1 LSAAIA
7 RRVVIAVLFLSAAGV
22 ACPLSAAPA
31 FADPAGTGVVIN
43 EVYGGGGNSGSH
55 YKADFV
61 ELFNPAAAPADLT
74 GWTVQYRAAAGTTVS
89 KTALTGTIAA
99 HGHYLVQ
106 ESAGTG
112 GDQVTLPTPD
122 ATGTVAMSATGGVVI
137 LASSSTNVTT
147 QGDLAGV
154 ADVVDAVGWGS
165 STTSF
170 EGTAPGPTTDNTTS
184 VSRADA
190 TDTDQNG
197 VDFAKGAPTPQGSA
211 TDTGSL
217 TVTSPGTQTATAG
230 TAIAPLTLGVSG
242 GTAPYTWT
250 AVGLPAGLTISTD
263 GVISGTATTAG
274 SSSVTVTATDST
286 GAAGSASFGFVVG
299 APATIASIAA
309 IQGTDT
315 DTSPYTGQ
323 TVTTEGVVTA
333 VYRTG
338 GFNGFYLET
347 GGAGGTAADDRTPG
361 ASDAVFVF
369 GAGSVQQVGIGES
382 VTVTGQVVEFQGE
395 TEIEFPTV
403 TESATALPAVVPDR
417 IPWTDLA
424 ADAAKEAHEGELFAP
439 QGDFTVSDNFDANF
453 FGSFTLAA
461 GDTPL
466 RQPTDAG
473 TAGST
478 QAQAVVADNAARMVT
493 LDDGASTNYNSNK
506 NTPLPWLTPT
516 NPVRVG
522 SEVTFHAPV
531 ILDFRFSLW
540 NFQPTRQVTDDGSA
554 VATFGDTRTG
564 NEQPAQVGGQIRI
577 ATFNVQNYFPMTGA
591 DYVAKGLG
599 TCTYFTDRQGNRIA
613 VNTCTGT
620 DGSPGPRGAAD
631 DANFARQQEKI
642 VTGINRLGASIVS
655 LEEIENSVKFGE
667 PRDTALAGL
676 VDALNQAAGSNVWA
690 YVPSPSADQLPSL
703 DSQDVIRTAFIYQ
716 PATVTPVGPSTVLT
730 GDSGA
735 GQPFSIAR
743 EPLAQGFK
751 KPGALDRD
759 VFLVVANHWKSKG
772 TGTPLF
778 PGDTEDTSSPAVD
791 QGSFNETR
799 VHEAADVNTFA
810 SQAAASLGTNRI
822 FLVGDFNSYTHEDP
836 MQVLYGDGYTDLGST
851 LDPSE
856 QTYSFASLEGSL
868 DHVLANAAAAQMV
881 TGADVWQINAQEA
894 VAYTYTRY
902 NYNATLL
909 FNGTD
914 PFAASDHD
922 PVVVGLNLP
931 SAPDWNPSTVY
942 NNGDM
947 VMYQGS
953 TWHALWWTRNQAP
966 GDPNGPWEQIETAT
980 DGTAIWT
987 PSRIFNAG
995 NVVVYQGQ
1003 KYKAKWWTRNQTPS
1017 RPGGPW
1023 QAVG

>member
-1 LSAAIA
+1 
-7 RRVVIAVLFLSAAGV
+7 
-22 ACPLSAAPA
+22 
-31 FADPAGTGVVIN
+31 
-43 EVYGGGGNSGSH
+43 
-55 YKADFV
+55 
-61 ELFNPAAAPADLT
+61 
-74 GWTVQYRAAAGTTVS
+74 
-89 KTALTGTIAA
+89 
-99 HGHYLVQ
+99 
-106 ESAGTG
+106 
-112 GDQVTLPTPD
+112 
-122 ATGTVAMSATGGVVI
+122 
-137 LASSSTNVTT
+137 
-147 QGDLAGV
+147 
-154 ADVVDAVGWGS
+154 
-165 STTSF
+165 
-170 EGTAPGPTTDNTTS
+170 
-184 VSRADA
+184 
-190 TDTDQNG
+190 
-197 VDFAKGAPTPQGSA
+197 
-211 TDTGSL
+211 
-217 TVTSPGTQTATAG
+217 
-230 TAIAPLTLGVSG
+230 
-242 GTAPYTWT
+242 
-250 AVGLPAGLTISTD
+250 
-263 GVISGTATTAG
+263 
-274 SSSVTVTATDST
+274 
-286 GAAGSASFGFVVG
+286 VVG
-299 APATIASIAA
+299 APATNVSIAG

-315 DTSPYTGQ
+315 DTSPFAGQ

-333 VYRTG
+333 VYPTG

-347 GGAGGTAADDRTPG
+347 GGAGGTTADDRTPG

-369 GAGSVQQVGIGES
+369 GANSVRQVAIGES
-382 VTVTGQVVEFQGE
+382 VTVTGQVVEFQGG
-395 TEIEFPTV
+395 TEIAFPTV
-403 TESATALPAVVPDR
+403 SELDTALPAVVPDD
-417 IPWTDLA
+417 IPWSDLA
-424 ADAAKEAHEGELFAP
+424 TDAAKEAHEGELFAP
-439 QGDFTVSDNFDANF
+439 RGDFTVSDNFNANF

-478 QAQAVVADNAARMVT
+478 QAQAVTADNAARRVT
-493 LDDGASTNYNSNK
+493 LDDGATTNYNSSANK

-522 SEVTFHAPV
+522 SEVTFHVPV
-531 ILDFRFSLW
+531 ILDFRFALW
-540 NFQPTRQVTDDGSA
+540 NFQPTRQVTDDGSG

-690 YVPSPSADQLPSL
+690 YVPSPSADRLPPL
-703 DSQDVIRTAFIYQ
+703 DSQDVIRTALIYQ
-716 PATVTPVGPSTVLT
+716 PADVTPVGASTVLT

-735 GQPFSIAR
+735 GQSFSIAR

-751 KPGALDRD
+751 KPGALDKD
-759 VFLVVANHWKSKG
+759 AFLVVANHWKSKG

-791 QGSFNETR
+791 QGSYNETR

-810 SQAAASLGTNRI
+810 SQTAASLGTNRI
-822 FLVGDFNSYTHEDP
+822 FLVGDFNSYTQEDP
-836 MQVLYGDGYTDLGST
+836 MQVLYGDGYTDLGGA
-851 LDPSE
+851 LDPAE
-856 QTYSFASLEGSL
+856 QTYSFNSLEGSL
-868 DHVLANAAAAQMV
+868 DHVLANAAATAMV

-909 FNGTD
+909 FDGTE

-931 SAPDWNPSTVY
+931 SAPAWNASTVY
-942 NNGDM
+942 NTGDM

-953 TWHALWWTRNQAP
+953 TWQALWWTQNQAP
-966 GDPNGPWEQIETAT
+966 GDPNGAWEQLQTTVDGATIWTPSRVFNSGDTVTYQDKTYLALYWTRNQKPGDPNGPWEEIATAA

-987 PSRIFNAG
+987 PSRVFNTG
-995 NVVVYQGQ
+995 DVVVYQGQ
-1003 KYKAKWWTRNQTPS
+1003 KYKAKWWTRNQTPGQS
-1017 RPGGPW
+1017 GGPW
-1023 QAVG
+1023 QPVG